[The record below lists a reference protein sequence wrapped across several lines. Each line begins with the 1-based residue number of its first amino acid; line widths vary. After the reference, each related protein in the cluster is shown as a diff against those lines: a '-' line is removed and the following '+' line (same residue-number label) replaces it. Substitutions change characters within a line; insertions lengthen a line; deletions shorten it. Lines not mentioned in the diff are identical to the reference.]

1 MHRWQKN
8 VKMTD
13 ITFGPFSF
21 DASAAR
27 LMRGAS
33 EVKLR
38 PQARRA
44 LRVLLRH
51 PGRSIGYEQ
60 MMAEGWEGTHVSPH
74 TVDVTLAEVKKSLGE
89 YGQWI
94 VRRPKEGYALEIP
107 ASEELVR
114 KGWHFWNRRTREGF
128 EQAIE
133 CFRDAVARCPSDFR
147 AQHGLSVCYLTLA
160 TFGMRPPR
168 EMYPPFI
175 EAHDRAVALGSLT
188 PELRCDRAY
197 ARLIFERRV
206 ADAEADLLQT
216 IDERPTL
223 ASAYV
228 RAALAYASVGRLDE
242 AREMVER
249 GHQVDPLFPML
260 SVMGVAVRF
269 WRRNYE
275 EALTMAAA
283 SVALHPYLQ
292 VGRAF
297 YAQALEFTGR
307 LEEAH
312 AQYQI
317 GWMMSQDLPWMR
329 ALEGT
334 CLAKMGRASEAR
346 EILAWLEALRASE
359 YVDAYYMAV
368 LQAAL
373 GDRPAAFG
381 ELDRALEENSAW
393 LYQLDIDSK
402 MDTFRGDRR
411 FERIRAQAM
420 REAAA

>member
-1 MHRWQKN
+1 
-8 VKMTD
+8 MTD

-21 DASAAR
+21 DDSAAR
-27 LMRGAS
+27 LMRDNG
-33 EVKLR
+33 EIRLR

-44 LRVLLRH
+44 LRVLLHHR
-51 PGRSIGYEQ
+51 GRSIGYEQ
-60 MMAEGWEGTHVSPH
+60 MIAEGWEGTHVSPH
-74 TVDVTLAEVKKSLGE
+74 TVDVTLGEVKKSLGE
-89 YGQWI
+89 YGRWI
-94 VRRPKEGYALEIP
+94 VRRPKEGYTLEIP

-128 EQAIE
+128 EHAIA
-133 CFRDAVARCPSDFR
+133 CFQEATAQCPSDFQ

-168 EMYPPFI
+168 EMYPHFI
-175 EAHDRAVALGSLT
+175 HAHEQAVALGGMT
-188 PELRCDRAY
+188 PEFRCDRAY
-197 ARLIFERRV
+197 ARLIFERR
-206 ADAEADLLQT
+206 AGEAEADLRQA
-216 IDERPTL
+216 IEERPTL

-228 RAALAYASVGRLDE
+228 RSALVYASAGRLED
-242 AREMVER
+242 AQAIVER

-260 SVMGVAVRF
+260 SVMAVAVRF
-269 WRRNYE
+269 WRRDYE

-307 LEEAH
+307 LEEAR

-317 GWMMSQDLPWMR
+317 AWLVSRDLPWMR
-329 ALEGT
+329 ALEAT
-334 CLAKMGRASEAR
+334 CLAKMRRVDEAR
-346 EILAWLEALRASE
+346 EILESLEALRASE

-368 LQAAL
+368 LRGAL
-373 GDRPAAFG
+373 GERRAAFA

-402 MDTFRGDRR
+402 MDPFRSDPR
-411 FERIRAQAM
+411 FERIRARAISE
-420 REAAA
+420 EAA